1 MAIGS
6 DRRIPSSSM
15 ASSPLAPLKAKAS
28 AKQSTPYPKPPQ
40 INDSAVSA
48 MANNQQA
55 MATAQSA
62 MGSDRVG
69 ARGVS
74 DGKAQDYYDDY
85 ATDMANVQGQMQ
97 AGGTNQQAAL
107 ANAQANQQ
115 AEMMHRGEML
125 QTRGLLEGLRGAK
138 AQQNLAQAGLGN
150 QLAQQGADRAFAYNQ
165 TRYTNPASSI
175 DALFR

>member
-6 DRRIPSSSM
+6 DRSIPKLSRDR
-15 ASSPLAPLKAKAS
+15 PLAQLKPKAS
-28 AKQSTPYPKPPQ
+28 KQSTPYPRPPQ

-48 MANNQQA
+48 MANNQRA
-55 MATAQSA
+55 MATAQA
-62 MGSDRVG
+62 DMGSDRVS
-69 ARGVS
+69 AKGVS
-74 DGKAQDYYDDY
+74 GGKANEYYDKY
-85 ATDMANVQGQMQ
+85 NTDMANVRGRMQ
-97 AGGTNQQAAL
+97 AAGTNQQAAMS
-107 ANAQANQQ
+107 NAMANQE

-138 AQQNLAQAGLGN
+138 SQQNLALLGLGN

-165 TRYTNPASSI
+165 TRYTNPASMI